1 MGRKKRRGVQ
11 LKPFCY
17 YCEREFDD
25 EKVLIQH
32 QKAKHFKC
40 QDCNRKLDTAS
51 GLVVHMLHVHKDTI
65 NKVPNAMEGRD
76 NPDVVVH
83 GMEGVPDE
91 IVDAKQQTLL
101 EEKGLAK
108 HMKSAHTVFGM
119 ETLSG
124 MGFLP
129 GDFMPVMPTQPALP
143 MNPFLAGL
151 QGFPSA
157 QPFLGL
163 PAPLP
168 FPVPTPVEP
177 APVNRPSGIAINSG
191 AVSQNNATTSPERPA
206 PKPTAPAQPQANAP
220 PPLGPNIVM
229 VYSDDTM
236 SVEEMVAMQKY
247 NYPVNVN

>member
-76 NPDVVVH
+76 SPDVVIH
-83 GMEGVPDE
+83 GMDGVPDE
-91 IVDAKQQTLL
+91 IVEAKQQKLF

-124 MGFLP
+124 MGLFP
-129 GDFMPVMPTQPALP
+129 GDIMPGLPHQQGLPTPMP
-143 MNPFLAGL
+143 MNHFLGL
-151 QGFPSA
+151 QGFPPP
-157 QPFLGL
+157 QPMPGL
-163 PAPLP
+163 PFAPPNPEPLP
-168 FPVPTPVEP
+168 VS
-177 APVNRPSGIAINSG
+177 RPSGIAINSG
-191 AVSQNNATTSPERPA
+191 AVLQNNPA
-206 PKPTAPAQPQANAP
+206 PVPEVPEVPKPCAAAQPQVNAP

-229 VYSDDTM
+229 VYSDDTTSM
-236 SVEEMVAMQKY
+236 EEMVAMQKY
-247 NYPVNVN
+247 NYPINVK